1 VTGIAVVMP
10 AYNERGSVRRM
21 AEAILARGADRLIVV
36 DDGSSDGTAGELA
49 GLDLD
54 LLIHP
59 RNLGKGFA
67 LATGMRRALALGYG
81 RVITIDA
88 DGQHAAAD
96 IPRLAAQSQE
106 DANAVVIAARTR
118 QRSAAPALRRFAN
131 RVADFWISWACGRPI
146 TDTQSGFRLYPGA
159 LLRSIPLAP
168 QPGQG
173 FAFETTL
180 LVDAVHA
187 GARVRTVA
195 IDTRYE
201 PNGRA
206 SHYRPWQDTWAIIV
220 LIGGRLLCR
229 GLYPLGLLR
238 SLGLLPA
245 ARMEP
250 KAAAGD
256 PGARGQQPRIPGGPQ
271 AATDTSDGLP

>member
-1 VTGIAVVMP
+1 MP

-21 AEAILARGADRLIVV
+21 AEAILARGTDRLIVV

-59 RNLGKGFA
+59 RNLGKGVA

-88 DGQHAAAD
+88 DGQHSAAD

-106 DANAVVIAARTR
+106 DPDAVVIAARTR
-118 QRSAAPALRRFAN
+118 QRAAAPALRRFAN

-159 LLRSIPLAP
+159 LLRSIPLTP
-168 QPGQG
+168 RPGQG
-173 FAFETTL
+173 FVFETAL

-201 PNGRA
+201 PTGRA
-206 SHYRPWQDTWAIIV
+206 SHYRPWHDTWSIV
-220 LIGGRLLCR
+220 VLVGGRLLCR

-238 SLGLLPA
+238 SLALLPPTRA
-245 ARMEP
+245 EP
-250 KAAAGD
+250 GAAAGD
-256 PGARGQQPRIPGGPQ
+256 RGARCLVPRGPGGLRG
-271 AATDTSDGLP
+271 ASDTPDGLP